1 MIFKGLRILDKLFHW
16 YITRHPVDTH
26 HEPKLSGRDYLG
38 KEVCFYVVRG
48 RIKKGTDLFGQYKRR
63 TSAIK
68 SMEYIEREEM
78 LRVYTQ
84 NSVYDC
90 LLSDCRRER
99 QEPFEV
105 LPTPV
110 QEVAEAKLHPLIP
123 GPSETDTILLV
134 FDESDNDFNFVD
146 AAFNRGGNTSRLAAC
161 SNIGS
166 YSDSFLITE
175 DFDGPMNI
183 DIRYFPAA
191 SREGKYIEFY
201 SFDTD
206 GLSAYLYNVGET
218 KLSFLTFEG
227 IIDLL
232 PGERKLVSPENIAPD
247 SKERLIADREEAR
260 AKLGRFFSKKESN
273 GV

>member
-1 MIFKGLRILDKLFHW
+1 MHKETEKNIQILFDW
-16 YITRHPVDTH
+16 YISRHPVDSNH
-26 HEPKLSGRDYLG
+26 IPKLEKRDYIG
-38 KEVCFYVVRG
+38 KKDCFYVLHG
-48 RIKKGTDLFGQYKRR
+48 SIEKGFDPFGQHRRR

-68 SMEYIEREEM
+68 KMEYLENDRI
-78 LRVYTQ
+78 LRIHTQ
-84 NSVYDC
+84 NSIYDC
-90 LLSDCRRER
+90 PLDDCKRRR

-105 LPTPV
+105 LPDPV
-110 QEVAEAKLHPLIP
+110 RAIAEAKLHPIVF
-123 GPSETDTILLV
+123 GPTEANTILLA

-146 AAFNRGGNTSRLAAC
+146 AAFNRGGSTSRLAAC

-166 YSDSFLITE
+166 YSDSILITE

-183 DIRYFPAA
+183 DIRYYPAA

-206 GLSAYLYNVGET
+206 GLAAYLYNVGET
-218 KLSFLTFEG
+218 PLSFLTFEG

-232 PGERKLVSPENIAPD
+232 PGERKFVSPENVAPD

-260 AKLGRFFSKKESN
+260 AKLGRIFGKTGSD
-273 GV
+273 GT